1 MAERFSPAQIL
12 KDLRTGPS
20 TASPPT
26 ARQVAVAAEKYP
38 PQFAGVMK
46 ALFYAMS
53 DAVMRYPGRDMIS
66 RYEKFTKPW
75 RTGPVTD
82 EAAYYLGSLDAY
94 QRAVAAGF
102 RDLSWETGDLARAV
116 ARRLAGS
123 MPGPAA
129 VEGLAWR
136 VLLGQVESIY
146 SRTDAA
152 ETFSTVRSHARAVL
166 VKDFYRDTG
175 ALTYYSGTEVAKR
188 RRPLPTLGEMTSEM
202 IGAVPTSAQAI
213 LISVD
218 PNFFRIYAP
227 MILHNAQQ
235 VPALDVVIVLCA
247 PPGEAVQLREDA
259 RTYLDGL
266 SALNRQAAPQ
276 NVRTI
281 VVSTPAWVGNERTF
295 YACARFLA
303 LPSLLG
309 EYDSI
314 YATDADMFMTKDPR
328 PFMKKT
334 SPLPFGVTRTEGT
347 LGVSPWRRYMA
358 GSVVAN
364 RDYLDSPMRAR
375 LEDYLSVGL
384 TESESWMLD
393 QNALA
398 YAVESVPGYQPL
410 TTPRPFVV
418 GNVVGQWERNYRAA
432 VRPAS

>member
-12 KDLRTGPS
+12 KDLRAGPS
-20 TASPPT
+20 TAQPPT

-38 PQFAGVMK
+38 PQFAGVMQ

-53 DAVMRYPGRDMIS
+53 DAVMRHPGRDMIG
-66 RYEKFTKPW
+66 RYVKFTKAW
-75 RTGPVTD
+75 RGTLASD
-82 EAAYYLGSLDAY
+82 EARYYLGSLDAY
-94 QRAVAAGF
+94 QRAVTAGF
-102 RDLSWETGDLARAV
+102 RDLSWDTPDV
-116 ARRLAGS
+116 ARTVARQLKAS
-123 MPGPAA
+123 TPGPRT

-136 VLLGQVESIY
+136 VLLGQVQSIY

-152 ETFSTVRSHARAVL
+152 ETFSTVRSHARAGL
-166 VKDFYRDTG
+166 VNAFYRDTG
-175 ALTYYSGTEVAKR
+175 ALTYYSETEVSKR
-188 RRPLPTLGEMTSEM
+188 RRALPALGEMTTQT
-202 IGAVPTSAQAI
+202 IGAAPTSAQAI

-281 VVSTPAWVGNERTF
+281 VVSTPDWVGNERTF

-303 LPSLLG
+303 LPSLLT
-309 EYDSI
+309 EYSSI

-328 PFMKKT
+328 PFMKKVAA
-334 SPLPFGVTRTEGT
+334 LAFGVTRTEGP

-358 GSVVAN
+358 GSVAVN
-364 RDYLDSPMRAR
+364 RDYLDSPIRAR
-375 LEDYLSVGL
+375 LADYLSVGL
-384 TESESWMLD
+384 QEPESWMLD

-398 YAVESVPGYQPL
+398 YAVEAVPGYQPL
-410 TTPRPFVV
+410 TTPRPFTV

-432 VRPAS
+432 LRT